1 MNKYTYR
8 ILAASIVM
16 ALSFGVGAQAKGSD
30 TRVTTDPSITEKA
43 LAAQMKQVSADKSVN
58 FNNMLMQKSLGDA
71 LADAAAP
78 EASSLDI
85 DLRGAVSTA
94 IQNNRDITIADL
106 QRKEAEADVSKAAA
120 AKNPT
125 VGYSWTGNQFK
136 TRIVSTAGDVNNRSY
151 KQDVNVTLP
160 IWTGGKLEGLIN
172 QARYAKN
179 IADLTYYKTEADT
192 KLSAV
197 KAYYTY
203 LENIKLADVQSMSVN
218 DYANHLKNVQQ
229 QFDAGIVAKLDVLT
243 SSTSLANAKQSKI
256 AADNARDIAE
266 ANLNNIMRI
275 PMNTKLNPLD
285 KDFPE
290 PAFDITMDQAIA
302 MAQKYR
308 WELIQADYSV
318 RVANEALK
326 VAKSGYMPTISVGG
340 GYSWD
345 SAALS
350 KIDKDDW
357 ALLGKI
363 SWNLWDGGSTQA
375 AVKKAKEGVKV
386 AQEQLLQARES
397 V

>member
-8 ILAASIVM
+8 ILAASVVM

-71 LADAAAP
+71 LTNAAAP

-106 QRKEAEADVSKAAA
+106 QRKEAEADVSAAAA

-125 VGYSWTGNQFK
+125 VGYSWQGNQFK

-151 KQDVNVTLP
+151 SQGVNVTLP
-160 IWTGGKLEGLIN
+160 IWTGGKLEGQIN

-218 DYANHLKNVQQ
+218 DYANHLKMYSSSLMQALWQNWMSSLPVLPWPMQSRARLPLTMQ
-229 QFDAGIVAKLDVLT
+229 GIL
-243 SSTSLANAKQSKI
+243 Q
-256 AADNARDIAE
+256 R
-266 ANLNNIMRI
+266 
-275 PMNTKLNPLD
+275 
-285 KDFPE
+285 
-290 PAFDITMDQAIA
+290 
-302 MAQKYR
+302 
-308 WELIQADYSV
+308 
-318 RVANEALK
+318 
-326 VAKSGYMPTISVGG
+326 PT
-340 GYSWD
+340 
-345 SAALS
+345 
-350 KIDKDDW
+350 
-357 ALLGKI
+357 
-363 SWNLWDGGSTQA
+363 
-375 AVKKAKEGVKV
+375 
-386 AQEQLLQARES
+386 
-397 V
+397 